1 MEATG
6 ENALPY
12 FHKLSPA
19 KTVQATT
26 KKRGTGEKQ
35 PNIGFE
41 EVKQTQ
47 LYTNNLDDQL
57 VTPQF
62 TPGDFNTAKTFQD
75 QMLSSDIIE

>member
-1 MEATG
+1 MKATS
-6 ENALPY
+6 ESAIPY

-41 EVKQTQ
+41 EVKQTL
-47 LYTNNLDDQL
+47 LYTNNRDDQL

-75 QMLSSDIIE
+75 QVLRSDIIE